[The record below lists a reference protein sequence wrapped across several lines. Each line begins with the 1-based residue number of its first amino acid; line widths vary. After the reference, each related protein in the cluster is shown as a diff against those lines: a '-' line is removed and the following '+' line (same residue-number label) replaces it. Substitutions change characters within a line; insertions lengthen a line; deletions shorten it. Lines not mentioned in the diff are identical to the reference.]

1 MSEQLKKTMK
11 ASMDEAKKKEY
22 SVLVEETKPP
32 TPLLKHMIC
41 AFLVGGLI
49 CLIGQIFYELLC
61 LTEMTDKHCVTM
73 TLVILIFFGSLL
85 TGLGVYD
92 KIGKVA
98 CAGSIVPISGFA
110 NSVVAPALEWKTEG
124 FISGLAAKL
133 FTLAGPVI
141 VYGIAFSV
149 LLGLLKYLWLWLT
162 GGLP

>member
-1 MSEQLKKTMK
+1 MSNQLKKTMK
-11 ASMDEAKKKEY
+11 ASLKEAKKKEY

-32 TPLLKHMIC
+32 TPLLKHMLS
-41 AFLVGGLI
+41 AFVVGGLI
-49 CLIGQIFYELLC
+49 CLIGQVFYELLA
-61 LTEMTDKHCVTM
+61 LTELNDKDCVTV
-73 TLVILIFFGSLL
+73 TLVILIFLGSLL

-98 CAGSIVPISGFA
+98 GAGSIVPISGFA

-124 FISGLAAKL
+124 YISGLAAKL

-149 LLGLLKYLWLWLT
+149 LLGLLKYLWLLFT

>member
-1 MSEQLKKTMK
+1 MSNQLKKTMK
-11 ASMDEAKKKEY
+11 ASLKEAKKKED

-32 TPLLKHMIC
+32 TPLLKHMLS
-41 AFLVGGLI
+41 AFVVGGLI
-49 CLIGQIFYELLC
+49 CLIGQVFYELLA
-61 LTEMTDKHCVTM
+61 LTELNDKDCVTV
-73 TLVILIFFGSLL
+73 TLVILIFLGSLL

-98 CAGSIVPISGFA
+98 GAGSIVPISGFA

-124 FISGLAAKL
+124 YISGLAAKL

-149 LLGLLKYLWLWLT
+149 LLGLLKYLWLLFT

>member
-1 MSEQLKKTMK
+1 MSNQLKKTMK
-11 ASMDEAKKKEY
+11 ASLKEAKKKEY

-32 TPLLKHMIC
+32 TPLLKHMLS
-41 AFLVGGLI
+41 AFVVGGLI
-49 CLIGQIFYELLC
+49 CLIGQVFYELLA
-61 LTEMTDKHCVTM
+61 LTELNDKDCVTV
-73 TLVILIFFGSLL
+73 TLVILIFLGSLL

-98 CAGSIVPISGFA
+98 GAGSIVPISGFA

-124 FISGLAAKL
+124 YISGLADKL

-149 LLGLLKYLWLWLT
+149 LLGLLKYLWLLFT

>member
-1 MSEQLKKTMK
+1 MSNQLKKTMK
-11 ASMDEAKKKEY
+11 ASLKEAKKKEY

-32 TPLLKHMIC
+32 TPLLKHMLN
-41 AFLVGGLI
+41 AFVFGGLI
-49 CLIGQIFYELLC
+49 CLIGQVFYELLT
-61 LTEMTDKHCVTM
+61 LTDLNDKDCVTV
-73 TLVILIFFGSLL
+73 TLVILIFLGSLL

-98 CAGSIVPISGFA
+98 GAGSIVPISGFA

-124 FISGLAAKL
+124 YISGLAAKL

-149 LLGLLKYLWLWLT
+149 LLGLLKYLWLLFT

>member
-1 MSEQLKKTMK
+1 MSNQLKKTMK
-11 ASMDEAKKKEY
+11 ASLKEAKKKEY

-32 TPLLKHMIC
+32 TPLLKHMLS
-41 AFLVGGLI
+41 AFVVGGLI
-49 CLIGQIFYELLC
+49 CLIGQVFYELLA
-61 LTEMTDKHCVTM
+61 LTELNDKDCVTV
-73 TLVILIFFGSLL
+73 TLVILIFLGSLL

-98 CAGSIVPISGFA
+98 GAGSIVPISGFA

-124 FISGLAAKL
+124 YISGLAAKL
-133 FTLAGPVI
+133 FTLAEPVI

-149 LLGLLKYLWLWLT
+149 LLGLLKYLWLLFT

>member
-32 TPLLKHMIC
+32 TPLLKHMLN
-41 AFLVGGLI
+41 AFVFGGLI
-49 CLIGQIFYELLC
+49 CLIGQVFYELLT
-61 LTEMTDKHCVTM
+61 LTDLNDKDCVTV
-73 TLVILIFFGSLL
+73 TLVILIFLGSLL

-98 CAGSIVPISGFA
+98 GAGSIVPICGFA

-124 FISGLAAKL
+124 LISGLAAKL

-149 LLGLLKYLWLWLT
+149 LLGLLKYFWLLFT